1 MHTLLER
8 SPAMETLPRREWQER
23 RRRHRARVSG
33 LIDDYLQARQRQEKD
48 PVMDFLFEY
57 YAFRPSHLKRWSPGF
72 GVRLEGVEDLSG
84 WELDGLTAVE
94 GVAWLDPGRF
104 PRDRLSSLHWILGML
119 KGTRK
124 RAPNFGCYGMHEWAM
139 VYKADQVRH
148 EQIPLRMEPDE
159 LARFVESRPP
169 ACTHFDAF
177 RFFTEEARPLNRRT
191 LNRDSFAENEQ
202 PGCLHT
208 NMDLYK
214 WAFKFQ
220 PWISGEALLEA
231 FELALRAR
239 IVDMKASPYDLRE
252 RGLEPIRI
260 ETPEGR
266 REYVRRQNELY
277 EQSRPVRKR
286 LIREYGRLAKCFG
299 T

>member
-1 MHTLLER
+1 MNTVLEH
-8 SPAMETLPRREWQER
+8 SPDVRVLPRGEWQAR
-23 RRRHRARVSG
+23 RRGHRERVSG
-33 LIDDYLQARQRQEKD
+33 LIDGYLEARQRQEKD

-72 GVRLEGVEDLSG
+72 GVRLEGVDDLDG
-84 WELDGLTAVE
+84 WELDELTA
-94 GVAWLDPGRF
+94 GDGMGWLDPEAF

-119 KGTRK
+119 RGTRD

-139 VYKADQVRH
+139 VYKADRVRH
-148 EQIPLRMEPDE
+148 EEIPLRMEPEE

-169 ACTHFDAF
+169 ACTHFDAY
-177 RFFTEEARPLNRRT
+177 RFFTSEARPLNRRE
-191 LNRDSFAENEQ
+191 LSREDFADNEQ

-214 WAFKFQ
+214 WAFKFH
-220 PWISGEALLEA
+220 PWISGECLLEA
-231 FELALRAR
+231 FELALRTR
-239 IVDMKASPYDLRE
+239 VVDMKASPYDLRE

-266 REYVRRQNELY
+266 RTYVRRQNELY
-277 EQSRPVRKR
+277 EQSRPVRER
-286 LIREYGRLAKCFG
+286 LIREYRQLAGYFG
-299 T
+299 